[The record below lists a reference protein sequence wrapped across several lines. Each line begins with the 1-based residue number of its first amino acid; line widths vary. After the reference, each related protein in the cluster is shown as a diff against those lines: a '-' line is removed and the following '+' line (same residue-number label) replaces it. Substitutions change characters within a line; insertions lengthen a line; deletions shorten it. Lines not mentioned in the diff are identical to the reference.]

1 MWSWWECVVMMSD
14 SRVRSDA
21 SWADASSRRW
31 ILRMPP
37 AASMSTWAPLSL
49 LVTR

>member
-1 MWSWWECVVMMSD
+1 MISD
-14 SRVRSDA
+14 NRVRSDA
-21 SWADASSRRW
+21 SLADASSMRR

-37 AASMSTWAPLSL
+37 AASMSTCAPLSL